1 MEEKELEVAIR
12 MMIAYANLYSC
23 TAEKAKRKNLTLIEQ
38 DYFSRILGIEK
49 ALYCLGYKLE
59 EDGIRADEESE
70 ESIEY
75 MHYKVSKR

>member
-1 MEEKELEVAIR
+1 MGEKELEVAIR
-12 MMIAYANLYSC
+12 MMIAYVNLYSC

-59 EDGIRADEESE
+59 EDGIKADGESE
-70 ESIEY
+70 ESIEC

>member
-1 MEEKELEVAIR
+1 MEVAIR
-12 MMIAYANLYSC
+12 MMVAYSKLYSC
-23 TAEKAKRKNLTLIEQ
+23 TAEKAKKKNLTLIEQ

-59 EDGIRADEESE
+59 EEGIRADGEGE

>member
-1 MEEKELEVAIR
+1 MGDKELEVAIR
-12 MMIAYANLYSC
+12 MMVANVNLYSC
-23 TAEKAKRKNLTLIEQ
+23 AVEKARKKNLPMIEQ

-49 ALYCLGYKLE
+49 AIHCLGYKLE
-59 EDGIRADEESE
+59 EEGIRADGESE